1 MERKLRQILKFA
13 EVKDEREK
21 QEKDIWEL
29 EKFEFRIRKNTIK
42 NVKTLN
48 FTDIFQPDI
57 REEVKE
63 SCFMRK

>member
-1 MERKLRQILKFA
+1 M
-13 EVKDEREK
+13 KDEREK